1 MIISLLKIYQIPIRA
16 MNKNSNSQQFK
27 TLKLYNV
34 SFNISGKKIIK
45 NLNFELKSGSNVA
58 VFGKSGSGKSTL
70 IDIFLGLLN
79 PTSGKVMAIKKNLRN
94 DNGIINLCTYV
105 SESPFLLNTT
115 IKDNIILGNLNKI
128 CDIGDIISSLK
139 IAGLDEFA
147 NYQSL
152 SLVVGNKGN
161 KLSLGQRQRLC
172 LARAIYANKDI
183 LVLDEATNAVDL
195 KTDIAITKRLI
206 SLKNKTIIT
215 VTHRAEV
222 ARLFK
227 QKLRLD

>member
-1 MIISLLKIYQIPIRA
+1 MVTSLLKIYQTPIRA
-16 MNKNSNSQQFK
+16 ISKNDNSQQFK
-27 TLKLYNV
+27 ILKLHNV
-34 SFNISGKKIIK
+34 SFNISGMKIIE
-45 NLNFELKSGSNVA
+45 NLNFELKRGSSVA

-70 IDIFLGLLN
+70 IDIFLGLIK
-79 PTSGKVMAIKKNLRN
+79 PTSGKIMAIKKNLRIN
-94 DNGIINLCTYV
+94 NGIINFCSYL

-115 IKDNIILGNLNKI
+115 IKDNIILGNINQI
-128 CDIGDIISSLK
+128 SDVEAIINSLK
-139 IAGLDEFA
+139 ISGLDEFA

-152 SLVVGNKGN
+152 SIVVGNKGN

-222 ARLFK
+222 AKLFK